1 MTKTKP
7 AARFQRSTIWLL
19 ALMAAGLTAP
29 ACADDEDEY
38 FDYTELACEPGT
50 AVPCACEGAGR
61 GTATCLGDGSGYSA
75 CERCT
80 GPDSCTTF
88 PNCDGCTD
96 CLSIC
101 NCQTYNANQ
110 AACEARCAGEG
121 SEAGGAG
128 GGGGMGGGVAPPPPG
143 GTGGGAG
150 MGGGSGRGGRR
161 GN

>member
-1 MTKTKP
+1 MRTTNP
-7 AARFQRSTIWLL
+7 TPRFQRSTVWFL
-19 ALMAAGLTAP
+19 ALLAAGLTAP
-29 ACADDEDEY
+29 ACADDSEEY
-38 FDYTELACEPGT
+38 FDYTELACEPGSH
-50 AVPCACEGAGR
+50 VPCACPGAGR

-88 PNCDGCTD
+88 PNCDGCTE
-96 CLSIC
+96 CLDIC
-101 NCQTYNANQ
+101 NCQTYNSNP

-128 GGGGMGGGVAPPPPG
+128 GGGGMAGGLPPPPG
-143 GTGGGAG
+143 GQGGGAG